1 RGTTEL
7 KARSAWRMGLEMA
20 AQPEGERGI
29 AMVLAALLLTA
40 IIAIAGIA
48 VEVSRLT
55 DTATEVQVAADAA
68 ALAAAQNKINGG
80 TDADARTAAQ
90 TVAAKNAAD
99 GRAPS
104 PGIVFGSYSVAN
116 GFSTSPPSGTHL
128 PPVRPTAA
136 AADVRRS
143 MAPVLG
149 P

>member
-1 RGTTEL
+1 
-7 KARSAWRMGLEMA
+7 MA

-90 TVAAKNAAD
+90 TVAAKNGAD

-104 PGIVFGSYSVAN
+104 PSIVLGRYSVAH
-116 GFSTSPPSGTHL
+116 GL
-128 PPVRPTAA
+128 R
-136 AADVRRS
+136 
-143 MAPVLG
+143 L
-149 P
+149 